1 MPKVQEFAKSFRKPL
16 HLRRG
21 TQQRPNNTLNRC
33 YSAVGALHDECREER
48 NKLGN
53 REAAWRPLTGV

>member
-1 MPKVQEFAKSFRKPL
+1 MPEVQEFAKSFGKPL
-16 HLRRG
+16 HRLYESL
-21 TQQRPNNTLNRC
+21 QRPNNTLNRC